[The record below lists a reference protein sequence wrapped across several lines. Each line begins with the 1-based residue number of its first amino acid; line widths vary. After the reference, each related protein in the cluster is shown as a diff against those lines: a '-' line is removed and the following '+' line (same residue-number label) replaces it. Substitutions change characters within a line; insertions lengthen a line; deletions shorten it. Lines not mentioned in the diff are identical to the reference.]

1 MAEQHSTV
9 VTIVKFRFVV
19 EHTLVAGLKRLA
31 DHTLVADPVRLV
43 VHTLQ
48 EPIASDLGPGM
59 VAVDPFLASSF
70 EEQVARCRWSQL

>member
-19 EHTLVAGLKRLA
+19 EHTLVAGLKRLV
-31 DHTLVADPVRLV
+31 DHKMVADPVRLA
-43 VHTLQ
+43 VHTFA
-48 EPIASDLGPGM
+48 EPVADDLGPGM

-70 EEQVARCRWSQL
+70 EEQVGRCKWSQL